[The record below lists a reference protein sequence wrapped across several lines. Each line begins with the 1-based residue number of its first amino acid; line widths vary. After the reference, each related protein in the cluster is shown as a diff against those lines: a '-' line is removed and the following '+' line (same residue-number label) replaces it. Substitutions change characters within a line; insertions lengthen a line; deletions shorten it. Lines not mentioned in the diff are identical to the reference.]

1 MFLLLRRLKAVKCT
15 PSKRARPCSVASQ
28 RYPSFVWAMEWTDDS
43 GNPALVFHAVWIYC
57 VIALRG
63 SSAIPGTLARAI
75 RAAIRGRQFVAE
87 SQTVTYPL
95 SAGLRQNSSWVRA
108 EIRGSA
114 RLVVLFAG
122 YCDR

>member
-43 GNPALVFHAVWIYC
+43 GNPALVFHALWIYC

-75 RAAIRGRQFVAE
+75 SAAIRGRQFVAE

-95 SAGLRQNSSWVRA
+95 SAGLRQKFKLVG
-108 EIRGSA
+108 RGSRGGA
-114 RLVVLFAG
+114 VLWGFF
-122 YCDR
+122 